1 MGELVSHLIAFISG
15 GVIGVIGMAL
25 LVAGSDSDERR

>member
-1 MGELVSHLIAFISG
+1 MGGLVSHLIAFISG

-25 LVAGSDSDERR
+25 LVVGSDYDEKR